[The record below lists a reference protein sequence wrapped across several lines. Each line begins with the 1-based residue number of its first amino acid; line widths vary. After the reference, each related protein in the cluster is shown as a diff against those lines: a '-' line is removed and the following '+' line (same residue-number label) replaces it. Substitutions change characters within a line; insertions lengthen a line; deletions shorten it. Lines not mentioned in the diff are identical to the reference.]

1 MTRSAA
7 TSLALAATLALA
19 LAASGCGDDDDG
31 DPDPAPT
38 EAAAEPEPGVETK
51 DDGTGGE
58 ACGLIT
64 AAEAETAIGKPV
76 ELSDEGTNSTFGVCN
91 YRSDAGDNAILTV
104 GFGTGSA
111 AYDSAVSALPDTKPA
126 AGVGDEAVFVATGA
140 GAAAQSGTVYAIAGE
155 DYFTLAYS
163 GDEDPE
169 AVTTELAAVAA
180 DRLGSS

>member
-7 TSLALAATLALA
+7 RSLALVATLVLA
-19 LAASGCGDDDDG
+19 LAASGCGDDDEER
-31 DPDPAPT
+31 PAPAAT
-38 EAAAEPEPGVETK
+38 EAAGEPEPGGETE
-51 DDGTGGE
+51 DGGTGGE
-58 ACGLIT
+58 ACELIT
-64 AAEAETAIGKPV
+64 AAEAEEAIGKPV

-91 YRSDAGDNAILTV
+91 YRSGAGDNAILTV

-126 AGVGDEAVFVATGA
+126 AGVGDQAVFVATGA

-163 GDEDPE
+163 GEEDPE
-169 AVTTELAAVAA
+169 AVTTELAAIAA
-180 DRLGSS
+180 DRLASS